1 MFVFCMTD
9 FNFALMK
16 KIFILVVAIAGISM
30 GAHAQL
36 LWKISGKNLEKPSYV
51 FGTHH
56 VAPLSIVDSIPEM
69 GTVISATEQVYGE
82 IDMLSMQSSMQQ
94 MAMAMML
101 PSDTTLLD
109 LLGEKVYVEVD
120 SVMAHYRLG
129 GLGNPAMR
137 RMKPAALSSLLAV
150 AMCREALPE
159 FDPTQQLDTY
169 FQLQAREAGKPVGGL
184 ETAQQQI
191 KILYGAPLR
200 RQAEQ
205 LACVVENADWNVAL
219 MKSLG
224 DAYMR
229 QDLDA
234 LEELM
239 SQKLGGACDS
249 TPEEDEMLVGGRN
262 DAWMKQ
268 MPKIMEAHSTLFV
281 VGVGHLVGE
290 RGLLRQLQKCGYQ
303 VEGIR

>member
-1 MFVFCMTD
+1 M
-9 FNFALMK
+9 
-16 KIFILVVAIAGISM
+16 LVVAIAGISM

-69 GTVISATEQVYGE
+69 EAVISATEQVYGE
-82 IDMLSMQSSMQQ
+82 IDMLAMRSSMQQ
-94 MAMAMML
+94 MAVAMML
-101 PSDTTLLD
+101 PSDTSLLD
-109 LLGEKVYVEVD
+109 LLGEKVYAKVD
-120 SVMAHYRLG
+120 SVMTRYRLG
-129 GLGNPAMR
+129 SLDNPAMQ

-150 AMCREALPE
+150 AMSRAVLPE
-159 FDPTQQLDTY
+159 FGSTQLDAY
-169 FQLQAREAGKPVGGL
+169 FQLQAREVGKPVGGL

>member
-1 MFVFCMTD
+1 MTD

-16 KIFILVVAIAGISM
+16 KIFMLVVAIAGISM

-129 GLGNPAMR
+129 SLANPAMQ

-150 AMCREALPE
+150 AMSRAVLPE
-159 FDPTQQLDTY
+159 FGSTQLDAY

-184 ETAQQQI
+184 ETAQQQMR
-191 KILYGAPLR
+191 ILYGAPLR

-262 DAWMKQ
+262 DAWMEQ

>member
-1 MFVFCMTD
+1 M
-9 FNFALMK
+9 
-16 KIFILVVAIAGISM
+16 LVVAIAGISM

-69 GTVISATEQVYGE
+69 GNVISKAEQVYGE
-82 IDMLSMQSSMQQ
+82 IDMLAMRSSMQQ
-94 MAMAMML
+94 MAVAMML
-101 PSDTTLLD
+101 PSDTSLLD
-109 LLGEKVYVEVD
+109 LLGEKVYAKVD
-120 SVMAHYRLG
+120 SVMTRYRLG
-129 GLGNPAMR
+129 SLDNPAMQ

-150 AMCREALPE
+150 AMSRAVLPE
-159 FDPTQQLDTY
+159 FGSTQLDAY
-169 FQLQAREAGKPVGGL
+169 FQLQAREVGKPVGGL

-229 QDLDA
+229 QDLEA

-262 DAWMKQ
+262 DAWMEQ

>member
-1 MFVFCMTD
+1 MTD

-16 KIFILVVAIAGISM
+16 KIFMLVVAIAGISM

-69 GTVISATEQVYGE
+69 GNVISEAEQVYGE
-82 IDMLSMQSSMQQ
+82 IDMLAMRSSMQQ
-94 MAMAMML
+94 MAVAMML
-101 PSDTTLLD
+101 PSDTSLLD
-109 LLGEKVYVEVD
+109 LLGEKVYAKVD
-120 SVMAHYRLG
+120 SVMTRYRLG
-129 GLGNPAMR
+129 SLDNPAMQ

-150 AMCREALPE
+150 AMSRAVLPE
-159 FDPTQQLDTY
+159 FGSTQLDAY

-219 MKSLG
+219 VKSLG

-229 QDLDA
+229 QDLAA

-262 DAWMKQ
+262 DAWMEQ

>member
-1 MFVFCMTD
+1 M
-9 FNFALMK
+9 
-16 KIFILVVAIAGISM
+16 LVVAIAGISM

-82 IDMLSMQSSMQQ
+82 IDMLSMRSSMQQ
-94 MAMAMML
+94 MAVAMML
-101 PSDTTLLD
+101 PSDTSLLD
-109 LLGEKVYVEVD
+109 LLGEKVYAKVD
-120 SVMAHYRLG
+120 SVMTRYRLG
-129 GLGNPAMR
+129 SLDNPAMQ

-150 AMCREALPE
+150 AMSRAVLPE
-159 FDPTQQLDTY
+159 FGPTQLDAY

-262 DAWMKQ
+262 DAWMEQ

>member
-16 KIFILVVAIAGISM
+16 KIFMLVVAIAGISM

-69 GTVISATEQVYGE
+69 GNVISKAEQVYGE
-82 IDMLSMQSSMQQ
+82 IDMLAMRSSMQQ
-94 MAMAMML
+94 MAVAMML
-101 PSDTTLLD
+101 PSDTSLLD

-120 SVMAHYRLG
+120 SVMTRYRLG
-129 GLGNPAMR
+129 SLDNPAMQ

-150 AMCREALPE
+150 AMSRAVLPE
-159 FDPTQQLDTY
+159 FGSTQLDAY

-262 DAWMKQ
+262 DAWMEQ

>member
-1 MFVFCMTD
+1 
-9 FNFALMK
+9 MK
-16 KIFILVVAIAGISM
+16 KIFMLVVAIAGISM

-109 LLGEKVYVEVD
+109 LLGEKVYAKVD
-120 SVMAHYRLG
+120 SVMTRYRLG
-129 GLGNPAMR
+129 SLDNPAMR

-150 AMCREALPE
+150 AMSRAVLPE
-159 FDPTQQLDTY
+159 FGSTQLDAY

-262 DAWMKQ
+262 DAWMEQ

>member
-1 MFVFCMTD
+1 M
-9 FNFALMK
+9 
-16 KIFILVVAIAGISM
+16 LVVAIAGISM

-69 GTVISATEQVYGE
+69 GNVISKAEQVYGE
-82 IDMLSMQSSMQQ
+82 IDMLAMRSSMQQ
-94 MAMAMML
+94 MAVAMML
-101 PSDTTLLD
+101 PSDTSLLD

-120 SVMAHYRLG
+120 SVMTRYRLG
-129 GLGNPAMR
+129 SLDNPAMQ

-150 AMCREALPE
+150 AMSRAVLPE
-159 FDPTQQLDTY
+159 FGSTQLDAY

-262 DAWMKQ
+262 DAWMEQ

>member
-1 MFVFCMTD
+1 M
-9 FNFALMK
+9 
-16 KIFILVVAIAGISM
+16 
-30 GAHAQL
+30 
-36 LWKISGKNLEKPSYV
+36 
-51 FGTHH
+51 
-56 VAPLSIVDSIPEM
+56 
-69 GTVISATEQVYGE
+69 
-82 IDMLSMQSSMQQ
+82 
-94 MAMAMML
+94 
-101 PSDTTLLD
+101 
-109 LLGEKVYVEVD
+109 
-120 SVMAHYRLG
+120 
-129 GLGNPAMR
+129 
-137 RMKPAALSSLLAV
+137 
-150 AMCREALPE
+150 
-159 FDPTQQLDTY
+159 
-169 FQLQAREAGKPVGGL
+169 
-184 ETAQQQI
+184 
-191 KILYGAPLR
+191 
-200 RQAEQ
+200 
-205 LACVVENADWNVAL
+205 ACVVENADWNVAL

-262 DAWMKQ
+262 DVWMKQ

>member
-1 MFVFCMTD
+1 M
-9 FNFALMK
+9 
-16 KIFILVVAIAGISM
+16 LVVAIAGISV

-69 GTVISATEQVYGE
+69 GNVISKAEQVYGE
-82 IDMLSMQSSMQQ
+82 IDMLAMRSSMQQ
-94 MAMAMML
+94 MAVAMML
-101 PSDTTLLD
+101 PSDTSLLD
-109 LLGEKVYVEVD
+109 LLGEKVYAKVD
-120 SVMAHYRLG
+120 SVMTRYRLG
-129 GLGNPAMR
+129 SLDNPAMQ

-150 AMCREALPE
+150 AMSRAVLPE
-159 FDPTQQLDTY
+159 FGSTQLDAY

-229 QDLDA
+229 QDLEA

-262 DAWMKQ
+262 DAWMEQ

>member
-1 MFVFCMTD
+1 
-9 FNFALMK
+9 
-16 KIFILVVAIAGISM
+16 
-30 GAHAQL
+30 
-36 LWKISGKNLEKPSYV
+36 
-51 FGTHH
+51 
-56 VAPLSIVDSIPEM
+56 
-69 GTVISATEQVYGE
+69 
-82 IDMLSMQSSMQQ
+82 
-94 MAMAMML
+94 MML

-262 DAWMKQ
+262 DVWMKQ

-290 RGLLRQLQKCGYQ
+290 RGLLRQLQNAATKWKESDKKVHDGGFLEVCNVTKRFSGHTALEGASLTARRGRVFGLLGPNGAGKRQCCASSIAFSCPIAEKCASTDG
-303 VEGIR
+303 

>member
-16 KIFILVVAIAGISM
+16 KIFMLVVAIAGISM

-129 GLGNPAMR
+129 SLANPAMQ

-150 AMCREALPE
+150 AMSRAVLPE
-159 FDPTQQLDTY
+159 FGSTQLDAY

-184 ETAQQQI
+184 ETAQQQMR
-191 KILYGAPLR
+191 ILYGAPLR

-262 DAWMKQ
+262 DAWMEQ

>member
-1 MFVFCMTD
+1 MTD

-16 KIFILVVAIAGISM
+16 KIFMLVVAIAGISM

-69 GTVISATEQVYGE
+69 GNVISKAEQVYGE
-82 IDMLSMQSSMQQ
+82 IDMLAMRSSMQQ
-94 MAMAMML
+94 MAVAMML
-101 PSDTTLLD
+101 PSDTSLLD

-120 SVMAHYRLG
+120 SVMTRYRLG
-129 GLGNPAMR
+129 SLDNPAMQ

-150 AMCREALPE
+150 AMSRAVLPE
-159 FDPTQQLDTY
+159 FGSTQLDAY

-262 DAWMKQ
+262 DAWMEQ